1 VAASSQTQYQRGW
14 NLFKEFS
21 SLHNVDPYLMEPFE
35 AWFTHGLDKLGLP
48 YPVVA
53 LAAFI
58 QWALLRKCPK
68 SGKLLSPV
76 TVDKYAFHVRHYLL
90 HSGVSIEFFSHP
102 ILKGLRSSVV
112 RQHRMCHSQRD
123 SRRQAAPVQLVVVL
137 RAQLLQAGTMLDTC
151 LAVAAGV
158 GFTGLHRYGQYLP
171 SPSNHFIRAGD
182 VMFEYTRLDDFGVRS
197 VELIPPN
204 LVHSI
209 PKDRIVAVSYFV
221 PHSKTDQL
229 GTGVY
234 NFVRR
239 TVLSDTV
246 VLDVVGD
253 LYDWS
258 CLVKPSGCEPLFSWN
273 AGTCFPNKTAFNRA
287 IKRAA
292 VTVGLPSKGMSSHS
306 LRIGGASTMFGAGMH
321 GFEIKNKG
329 DWKTLT
335 FLVYLRTSVA
345 ACDKA
350 LLNLVNP
357 NFFTIDDARR
367 ISRDSIP
374 HKPY

>member
-1 VAASSQTQYQRGW
+1 MYS
-14 NLFKEFS
+14 FS
-21 SLHNVDPYLMEPFE
+21 E
-35 AWFTHGLDKLGLP
+35 LG
-48 YPVVA
+48 
-53 LAAFI
+53 I
-58 QWALLRKCPK
+58 
-68 SGKLLSPV
+68 S
-76 TVDKYAFHVRHYLL
+76 
-90 HSGVSIEFFSHP
+90 
-102 ILKGLRSSVV
+102 
-112 RQHRMCHSQRD
+112 
-123 SRRQAAPVQLVVVL
+123 
-137 RAQLLQAGTMLDTC
+137 
-151 LAVAAGV
+151 
-158 GFTGLHRYGQYLP
+158 
-171 SPSNHFIRAGD
+171 
-182 VMFEYTRLDDFGVRS
+182 S

-209 PKDRIVAVSYFV
+209 SKDRIIAVSYFV

-239 TVLSDTV
+239 TVLSDTI

-258 CLVKPSGCEPLFSWN
+258 CLVKPLGCELLFSWN

-292 VTVGLPSKGMSSHS
+292 AAVGLPSNSITSHS

-321 GFEIKNKG
+321 GFEIKSKV

-335 FLVYLRTSVA
+335 FLVYLQTSIA

-350 LLNLVNP
+350 LLN
-357 NFFTIDDARR
+357 
-367 ISRDSIP
+367 
-374 HKPY
+374 